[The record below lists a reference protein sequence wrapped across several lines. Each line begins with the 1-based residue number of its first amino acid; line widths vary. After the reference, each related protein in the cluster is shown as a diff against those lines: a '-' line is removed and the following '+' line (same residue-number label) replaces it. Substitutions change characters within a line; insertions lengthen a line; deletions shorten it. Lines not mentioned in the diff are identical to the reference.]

1 MTQTIG
7 LEPARQRG
15 PEEWTI
21 QVDCPEVAYLRDK
34 YPEIPE
40 EEFNAVL
47 GSAADLL
54 SKCPNP
60 KTKTGQ
66 KTGIAIGKVQ
76 SGKTLSFTTLIA
88 LAAANGY
95 SRIIVLAGTKKALRD
110 QTAQRF
116 KRDLR
121 IADPAYTSRILVYT
135 DPTTNN
141 IDAIRNANSST
152 VNKSVLLV
160 ILKNRKRIQDVK
172 ELLSSP
178 ELPTAPTLIID
189 DEGDEASLNTYF
201 RSGKQSATYK
211 SILDLRKTLPL
222 NSYIAYTATPQ
233 ANLLL
238 QTIDQLSP
246 EFCAFIEPGNGYC
259 GGSLFF
265 GDRSIEFIR
274 EIMGPTD
281 EESQK
286 KVTDDLRE
294 ALAVF
299 FVGAAM
305 RHIRSEGAKHTM
317 LMHVS
322 HLKEVHETLTGNV
335 QALLRKWTDTLLLK
349 PKDPSRIS
357 LVKLFKKA
365 YDDLT
370 AKMSSPPSWDAIE
383 SRLLRELQSNELHM
397 VNSLPR
403 GVQIAESTF
412 QHENNIVIG
421 GNILS
426 RGVTIRDLAVSYIT
440 RRADNT
446 NADTM
451 EQRGRWFGYKSEY
464 LDLCR
469 IFLPRQIIA
478 DFQEILRFED
488 DFWESMKRTLRQNL
502 PITNW
507 PRIFKLNPEL
517 GLSPTRS
524 SVANYRKFKPE
535 GWETQ
540 RKPVSPTVVQENKR
554 IIEQFFSSHGARV
567 EKVGSVEHTFI
578 RDCDVRDA
586 IKNLLGKLNL
596 DGTGWES
603 SYYIEYLIRLV
614 ESGKLDKMDIVLM
627 SKGDWRKRTFE
638 NNEINQLMSGYSAN
652 YVGDREFHKERVQ
665 LQVHFIENK
674 QDETVRTTALALYIP
689 ENENFNLSYI
699 VREESL

>member
-1 MTQTIG
+1 MTQIIG
-7 LEPARQRG
+7 LEPTRQG
-15 PEEWTI
+15 SPEEWTI
-21 QVDCPEVAYLRDK
+21 RVDCPEVAFLRDR
-34 YPEIPE
+34 YHEIPE
-40 EEFNAVL
+40 EEFNEML
-47 GSAADLL
+47 RSATGLL

-60 KTKTGQ
+60 KTKSGQ

-88 LAAANGY
+88 LATANGY

-121 IADPAYTSRILVYT
+121 ISDPAYTSRILLYT
-135 DPTTNN
+135 DPTTYNL
-141 IDAIRNANSST
+141 DAIRNANSST

-160 ILKNRKRIQDVK
+160 VLKTKKRIQDVK

-246 EFCAFIEPGNGYC
+246 EFCAFIEPGTGYC

-265 GDRSIEFIR
+265 GDRSGEFIR
-274 EIMGPTD
+274 EIKGPTD

-294 ALAVF
+294 ALSVF
-299 FVGAAM
+299 FVGAAI

-322 HLKEVHETLTGNV
+322 HLKDVHETLTGNV
-335 QALLRKWTDTLLLK
+335 QAILRKWTDALLLK
-349 PKDPSRIS
+349 PKDPSRVG
-357 LVKLFKKA
+357 LLKFFTKA
-365 YDDLT
+365 YGDLT
-370 AKMSSPPSWDAIE
+370 ARMSSPPSWDKVE
-383 SRLLRELQSNELHM
+383 SRLLRELQSSELHM

-469 IFLPRQIIA
+469 IYLPRQINM

-502 PITNW
+502 PIRDW

-524 SVANYRKFKPE
+524 SVANFYKFKPE
-535 GWETQ
+535 GWKTQ
-540 RKPVSPTVVQENKR
+540 RKPVNPSVVQENINSVK
-554 IIEQFFSSHGARV
+554 QFFSSHN
-567 EKVGSVEHTFI
+567 EKNEKIGSAEHTFI
-578 RDCDVRDA
+578 RDCDVRDV
-586 IKNLLGKLNL
+586 ITNLLEKLNL

-603 SYYIEYLIRLV
+603 SYYVEYLIRLV
-614 ESGKLDKMDIVLM
+614 QSGKLNKMDVVLM
-627 SKGDWRKRTFE
+627 RKGGWQERTFE
-638 NNEINQLMSGYSAN
+638 NNEINQLMVGHSSN
-652 YVGDREFHKERVQ
+652 YVGDREFHEEKVQ
-665 LQVHFIENK
+665 LQVYFIQKK
-674 QDETVRTTALALYIP
+674 QDENVKTTALALHIP
-689 ENENFNLSYI
+689 KNENFNLSYI
-699 VREESL
+699 VRDESL